1 MTHHIQQAWQYA
13 RHSMLLFVLLAII
26 FLPACQKEQQQVD
39 IAQKETVLDII
50 QSEKETQ
57 GLHSV
62 AFCVVKNDQV
72 LWSDAMGNADEKNN
86 IAATPQTRYL
96 IASISKAVTA
106 IAMMQLYEKGLFNL
120 DDDINL
126 YLPFKVVNPNHPDVP
141 ITFKMLLNHTASIS
155 DKPYASYNFYC
166 WNHDCPT
173 ALGDFMHDYFE
184 PGAPKYSTKNFY
196 TYKPGE
202 QANYSNMGFALIG
215 YLVEVIAKKPFDT
228 YCKENIFKPLDMDKT
243 EWRLA
248 NIPLNELAIPYS
260 PTFTSNTPHFTFPDY
275 PNGGLRT
282 TVLDLSKIL
291 RMVAM
296 KGVLNNQQILKSET
310 ITLMQQETSTIKR
323 GSITFHP
330 GLGMYYRAV
339 GGMNL
344 YGHSGGEQGTTTDM
358 LLDIN
363 TGIGAIVFTNT
374 GTANLDIII
383 SSLIQYAG
391 KQ

>member
-1 MTHHIQQAWQYA
+1 MKYYIQQAWKFSRQ
-13 RHSMLLFVLLAII
+13 SMVLFALLAVVL
-26 FLPACQKEQQQVD
+26 FSACKKEQQQVD
-39 IAQKETVLDII
+39 ISQKETVLDVIK
-50 QSEKETQ
+50 SEKATQ
-57 GLHSV
+57 GMHSV
-62 AFCVVKNDQV
+62 AFCVVKNDRL

-86 IAATPQTRYL
+86 IAATPETRYL

-106 IAMMQLYEKGLFNL
+106 IALMQLYDKGLFRL
-120 DDDINL
+120 DEDINL
-126 YLPFKVVNPNHPDVP
+126 YLPFKVVNPNHPDIP

-155 DKPYASYNFYC
+155 DKPYASFNFYC

-173 ALGDFMHDYFE
+173 ALGDFMHDYFA
-184 PGAPKYSTKNFY
+184 PGASKYSTQNFY

-202 QANYSNMGFALIG
+202 QANYSNMGYALMG
-215 YLVEVIAKKPFDT
+215 YLVELIAKKPFDT
-228 YCKENIFKPLDMDKT
+228 YCKENIFKPLGMNKT

-248 NIPLNELAIPYS
+248 NVPFNELAIPYS
-260 PTFTSNTPHFTFPDY
+260 PTITSNTPHFTFPDY

-296 KGVLNNQQILKSET
+296 KGSLNGQQILKRET
-310 ITLMQQETSTIKR
+310 VTLMQKETSTIER
-323 GSITFHP
+323 GSLTFHP
-330 GLGMYYRAV
+330 GLGMYYRKIGAL
-339 GGMNL
+339 NL

-358 LLDIN
+358 LLDID
-363 TGIGAIVFTNT
+363 TGAGAIVFTNT

-383 SSLIQYAG
+383 SSLIQYAN

>member
-1 MTHHIQQAWQYA
+1 MTHNIQQAWKYT
-13 RHSMLLFVLLAII
+13 RYSTHLLVLLVTI
-26 FLPACQKEQQQVD
+26 LLLACEEEQQPVDISQKE
-39 IAQKETVLDII
+39 KVLDII
-50 QSEKETQ
+50 EAEKGIQ

-62 AFCVVKNDQV
+62 AFCVIKNDQI
-72 LWSDAMGNADEKNN
+72 LWSDAIGNADEKNN
-86 IAATPQTRYL
+86 ITTTPQTRYL

-106 IAMMQLYEKGLFNL
+106 IALMQLYDKGLFQL

-126 YLPFKVVNPNHPDVP
+126 YLPFKVVNPNHPEIP
-141 ITFKMLLNHTASIS
+141 ISFKMLLNHTASIS

-166 WNHDCPT
+166 WNFDCPT
-173 ALGDFMHDYFE
+173 ALGDFMRDYFV
-184 PGAPKYSTKNFY
+184 PSASKYSNQNFY

-215 YLVEVIAKKPFDT
+215 YLIEVIAKKPFDT
-228 YCKENIFKPLDMDKT
+228 YCRENIFNPLGMDKT

-248 NIPLNELAIPYS
+248 NTPLNELAIPYS
-260 PTFTSNTPHFTFPDY
+260 PTITSSTPHFTFPDY

-291 RMVAM
+291 RVIAM
-296 KGVLNNQQILKSET
+296 KGELNGERILKSET
-310 ITLMQQETSTIKR
+310 VTLMQKETSTIKR

-330 GLGMYYRAV
+330 GLGMYYRKV
-339 GGMNL
+339 GTLNL

-358 LLDIN
+358 LLDID
-363 TGIGAIVFTNT
+363 TGVGAIVFTNT

-383 SSLIQYAG
+383 SSLIQYAN
-391 KQ
+391 KL

>member
-1 MTHHIQQAWQYA
+1 MTHYIQQAWKYA
-13 RHSMLLFVLLAII
+13 RHSTLLLVLLAIV
-26 FLPACQKEQQQVD
+26 FLQACKKEQLQVD

-86 IAATPQTRYL
+86 FAATPQTRYL

-106 IAMMQLYEKGLFNL
+106 IALMQLYEKGLFRL
-120 DDDINL
+120 DDNINS
-126 YLPFKVVNPNHPDVP
+126 YLPFKVINPNHPEVP

-166 WNHDCPT
+166 WNYDCPT
-173 ALGDFMHDYFE
+173 ALGDFMYDYFE
-184 PGAPKYSTKNFY
+184 PRASKYSTQNFY
-196 TYKPGE
+196 TYKPGD

-215 YLVEVIAKKPFDT
+215 YLVERIAKKPFDT
-228 YCKENIFKPLDMDKT
+228 YCKNNIFKPLGMDKT
-243 EWRLA
+243 EWRLS
-248 NIPLNELAIPYS
+248 NIPLNEIAIPYS
-260 PTFTSNTPHFTFPDY
+260 PTITNNTPHFTFPDY

-291 RMVAM
+291 RMIAM
-296 KGVLNNQQILKSET
+296 KGMWNSQRILKGET
-310 ITLMQQETSTIKR
+310 LTLMQKQTSTIKR

-330 GLGMYYRAV
+330 GLGMYYRKV
-339 GGMNL
+339 GTLNL

-358 LLDIN
+358 LLDTN
-363 TGIGAIVFTNT
+363 TGVGAIVFTNT
-374 GTANLDIII
+374 GTANLDTII
-383 SSLIQYAG
+383 SSLIQYAN